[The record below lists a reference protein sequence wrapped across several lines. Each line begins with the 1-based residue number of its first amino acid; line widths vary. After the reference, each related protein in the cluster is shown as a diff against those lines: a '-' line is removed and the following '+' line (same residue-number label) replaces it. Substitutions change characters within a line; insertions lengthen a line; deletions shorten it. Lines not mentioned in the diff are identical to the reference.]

1 MQEYDES
8 FFRAKANKRAGITWL
23 ALIFIATIYYGIK
36 TKNGEIARGYF
47 IAFTVVGWVTYITG
61 YIVSMIKGKAAKEYK
76 WVLGICYLLFY
87 AVIAWTALDKISYIF
102 ILPLL
107 SILILYKDPK
117 FIKMIMW
124 FTLFVLISSNIY
136 KGVAKGMMD
145 FVASEECAL
154 QFAIVLCCFACCSSI
169 RIMSSLS
176 SFAIVLCCFAC
187 TNMAI
192 RHLVESDGALTGS
205 IESELAQVVQ
215 TVEQVK
221 DASNSI
227 VDGVTVVR
235 ELADENKQ
243 GANNVVKDMGTLAK
257 NNGILNDKTVS
268 SIEMTKV
275 IDTQVKDV
283 SDLME
288 EFSKLIE
295 KSVEH
300 ADLSADE
307 LTEVVEITNRMSAL
321 SSKIETI
328 LETFKKEFENVK
340 QETSTIEGITSQTNL
355 LALNASIE
363 AARAGEAGKGF
374 AVVADQIRSLSSG
387 TQDSS
392 NSIMEALSH
401 LEATSDEMLQS
412 ITETVELIQLNIEKV
427 STVNKSVS
435 DITSDA
441 TSLGDNIKVV
451 DSAVKQVENSNETLT
466 ANMNQVGEIMQI
478 MTESINNAEQTTKTM
493 LSKYEASAKSA
504 TDIESVVGELME
516 ELGIGGFMNVS
527 DIKSG
532 MKFRMVIEDQT
543 NAKEEYT
550 GEVVDRKDNNVYI
563 NINNRAAFD
572 DKRRNLKCS
581 FNAVVDN
588 VLYCWN
594 GIAIHNVK
602 AGEKGQFKL
611 TIDTNPQVYN
621 RRKYPRMPLD
631 NKCTISVDGTD
642 ITYYGHMVNISANGF
657 AFSVNDSSFENMK
670 GKNIVI
676 EIDNFDVIKDKE
688 IQGCIIR
695 CSNDEGNYIVGCR
708 MPEDSNEIKDY
719 VNKNY
724 SE

>member
-154 QFAIVLCCFACCSSI
+154 Q
-169 RIMSSLS
+169 
-176 SFAIVLCCFAC
+176 FAIVLCCFAC

-355 LALNASIE
+355 LALNALIE

-401 LEATSDEMLQS
+401 LEATSDEMLES

>member
-154 QFAIVLCCFACCSSI
+154 Q
-169 RIMSSLS
+169 
-176 SFAIVLCCFAC
+176 FAIVLCCFAC

-621 RRKYPRMPLD
+621 IRKYPRMPLD

>member
-154 QFAIVLCCFACCSSI
+154 QFAIVLCCFAC
-169 RIMSSLS
+169 
-176 SFAIVLCCFAC
+176 

-205 IESELAQVVQ
+205 IESELEQVVQ

-708 MPEDSNEIKDY
+708 MPDDSNEIKDY

>member
-154 QFAIVLCCFACCSSI
+154 QFAIVLCCFAC
-169 RIMSSLS
+169 
-176 SFAIVLCCFAC
+176 

-243 GANNVVKDMGTLAK
+243 GANNAVKDMGTLAK

>member
-76 WVLGICYLLFY
+76 WVLGIWYLLFY

-154 QFAIVLCCFACCSSI
+154 Q
-169 RIMSSLS
+169 
-176 SFAIVLCCFAC
+176 FAIVLCCFAC

>member
-154 QFAIVLCCFACCSSI
+154 Q
-169 RIMSSLS
+169 
-176 SFAIVLCCFAC
+176 FAIVLCCFAC

-441 TSLGDNIKVV
+441 TSLGDNIKIV

-478 MTESINNAEQTTKTM
+478 MTDSINNAEQTTKTM

>member
-154 QFAIVLCCFACCSSI
+154 QFAIVLCCFAC
-169 RIMSSLS
+169 
-176 SFAIVLCCFAC
+176 

-295 KSVEH
+295 KSVEY

-602 AGEKGQFKL
+602 AGENGQFKL

-708 MPEDSNEIKDY
+708 MPDDSNEIKDY

>member
-154 QFAIVLCCFACCSSI
+154 QFAIVLCCFAC
-169 RIMSSLS
+169 
-176 SFAIVLCCFAC
+176 

-235 ELADENKQ
+235 EHADENKQ

-363 AARAGEAGKGF
+363 AARAGEAGKCF

>member
-8 FFRAKANKRAGITWL
+8 FFRAKANKRADITWL

-154 QFAIVLCCFACCSSI
+154 Q
-169 RIMSSLS
+169 
-176 SFAIVLCCFAC
+176 FAIVLCCFAC

>member
-154 QFAIVLCCFACCSSI
+154 QFAIVLCCFAC
-169 RIMSSLS
+169 
-176 SFAIVLCCFAC
+176 

-205 IESELAQVVQ
+205 IESALAQVVQ

-227 VDGVTVVR
+227 VDGVTVVS

-288 EFSKLIE
+288 EFSKLME

-307 LTEVVEITNRMSAL
+307 LTEVVDITNRMSVL

-401 LEATSDEMLQS
+401 LEATSDEMLES

-493 LSKYEASAKSA
+493 LSKYEASARSA

-532 MKFRMVIEDQT
+532 MKFRMVIEGQT
-543 NAKEEYT
+543 NAREEYT

>member
-154 QFAIVLCCFACCSSI
+154 Q
-169 RIMSSLS
+169 
-176 SFAIVLCCFAC
+176 FAIVLCCFAC

-594 GIAIHNVK
+594 GIAVHNVK

>member
-87 AVIAWTALDKISYIF
+87 VVIAWTALDKISYIF

-154 QFAIVLCCFACCSSI
+154 Q
-169 RIMSSLS
+169 
-176 SFAIVLCCFAC
+176 FAIVLCCFAC

>member
-76 WVLGICYLLFY
+76 WVFGICYLLFY

-154 QFAIVLCCFACCSSI
+154 Q
-169 RIMSSLS
+169 
-176 SFAIVLCCFAC
+176 FAIVLCCFAC

-401 LEATSDEMLQS
+401 LEATSDEMLES

-441 TSLGDNIKVV
+441 TSLGDNIKIV

-478 MTESINNAEQTTKTM
+478 MTDSINNAEQTTKTM
-493 LSKYEASAKSA
+493 LSKYEASARSA

-532 MKFRMVIEDQT
+532 MKFRMFIEGQT
-543 NAKEEYT
+543 NAREEYT

-563 NINNRAAFD
+563 NINNRATFD

-594 GIAIHNVK
+594 DIAIHNVK

-657 AFSVNDSSFENMK
+657 AFSVNDSSFETMK
-670 GKNIVI
+670 GQNIVI

>member
-154 QFAIVLCCFACCSSI
+154 Q
-169 RIMSSLS
+169 
-176 SFAIVLCCFAC
+176 FAIVLCCFAC

-594 GIAIHNVK
+594 GIVIHNVK

>member
-154 QFAIVLCCFACCSSI
+154 QFAIVLCCFAC
-169 RIMSSLS
+169 
-176 SFAIVLCCFAC
+176 

-257 NNGILNDKTVS
+257 NNDILNDKTVS

-300 ADLSADE
+300 AGLSADE

-401 LEATSDEMLQS
+401 LESTSDEMLES

-527 DIKSG
+527 DIKRG
-532 MKFRMVIEDQT
+532 MKFRMVIEGQT

-572 DKRRNLKCS
+572 DKRRNLKCA

-602 AGEKGQFKL
+602 VGEKGQFKL

>member
-124 FTLFVLISSNIY
+124 FILFVLISSNIY

-154 QFAIVLCCFACCSSI
+154 Q
-169 RIMSSLS
+169 
-176 SFAIVLCCFAC
+176 FAIVLCCFAC

-321 SSKIETI
+321 SSKIVTI

>member
-102 ILPLL
+102 IFPLL

-154 QFAIVLCCFACCSSI
+154 Q
-169 RIMSSLS
+169 
-176 SFAIVLCCFAC
+176 FAIVLCCFAC

>member
-154 QFAIVLCCFACCSSI
+154 Q
-169 RIMSSLS
+169 
-176 SFAIVLCCFAC
+176 FAIVLCCFAC

-441 TSLGDNIKVV
+441 TSRGDNIKVV

>member
-8 FFRAKANKRAGITWL
+8 FFSAKANKRAGITWL

-154 QFAIVLCCFACCSSI
+154 QFAIVLCCFAC
-169 RIMSSLS
+169 
-176 SFAIVLCCFAC
+176 

-257 NNGILNDKTVS
+257 NNDILNDKTVS

-300 ADLSADE
+300 AGLSADE

-401 LEATSDEMLQS
+401 LEATSDEMLES

-527 DIKSG
+527 DIKRG
-532 MKFRMVIEDQT
+532 MKFRMVIEGQT

-572 DKRRNLKCS
+572 DKRRNLKCA

>member
-8 FFRAKANKRAGITWL
+8 FFRAKANKRAWL

-154 QFAIVLCCFACCSSI
+154 QFAIVLCCFAC
-169 RIMSSLS
+169 
-176 SFAIVLCCFAC
+176 

-192 RHLVESDGALTGS
+192 RHLVESDDALTGS

>member
-8 FFRAKANKRAGITWL
+8 FFRVKANKRAGITWL

-154 QFAIVLCCFACCSSI
+154 Q
-169 RIMSSLS
+169 
-176 SFAIVLCCFAC
+176 FAIVLCCFAC

>member
-154 QFAIVLCCFACCSSI
+154 Q
-169 RIMSSLS
+169 
-176 SFAIVLCCFAC
+176 FAIVLCCFAC

-441 TSLGDNIKVV
+441 TSFGDNIKVV

>member
-154 QFAIVLCCFACCSSI
+154 QFAIVLCCFAC
-169 RIMSSLS
+169 
-176 SFAIVLCCFAC
+176 

-257 NNGILNDKTVS
+257 NNDILNDKTVS

-283 SDLME
+283 SDLMD

-401 LEATSDEMLQS
+401 LEATSDEMLES

-657 AFSVNDSSFENMK
+657 AFSVNDSSFETMK
-670 GKNIVI
+670 GQNIVI

>member
-154 QFAIVLCCFACCSSI
+154 QFAIVLCCFAC
-169 RIMSSLS
+169 
-176 SFAIVLCCFAC
+176 

-243 GANNVVKDMGTLAK
+243 GANNVVKDMGILAK

-708 MPEDSNEIKDY
+708 MPDDSNEIKDY

>member
-154 QFAIVLCCFACCSSI
+154 Q
-169 RIMSSLS
+169 
-176 SFAIVLCCFAC
+176 FAIVLCCFAC

-478 MTESINNAEQTTKTM
+478 MTESINNAEQTTKMM

-708 MPEDSNEIKDY
+708 MPDDSNEIKDY

>member
-154 QFAIVLCCFACCSSI
+154 QFAIVLCCFAC
-169 RIMSSLS
+169 
-176 SFAIVLCCFAC
+176 

-288 EFSKLIE
+288 DFSKLIE

-401 LEATSDEMLQS
+401 LEATSDEMLES

-563 NINNRAAFD
+563 NININNRAAFD

-708 MPEDSNEIKDY
+708 MPDDSNEIKDY

>member
-154 QFAIVLCCFACCSSI
+154 Q
-169 RIMSSLS
+169 
-176 SFAIVLCCFAC
+176 FAIVLCCFAC

-412 ITETVELIQLNIEKV
+412 ITEPVELIQLNIEKV

-451 DSAVKQVENSNETLT
+451 ASAVKLVENSNETLT

-532 MKFRMVIEDQT
+532 MKFRMVIEAQT

>member
-61 YIVSMIKGKAAKEYK
+61 YIVSMIKGKADKEYK

-154 QFAIVLCCFACCSSI
+154 Q
-169 RIMSSLS
+169 
-176 SFAIVLCCFAC
+176 FAIVLCCFAC

>member
-23 ALIFIATIYYGIK
+23 ALILIATVYYGIK
-36 TKNGEIARGYF
+36 TKSGEITKGYF
-47 IAFTVVGWVTYITG
+47 TACMIVGWVTYIG
-61 YIVSMIKGKAAKEYK
+61 GHIVAAIKGGASKEYK
-76 WVLGICYLLFY
+76 WVLGIGYLLFY

-154 QFAIVLCCFACCSSI
+154 Q
-169 RIMSSLS
+169 
-176 SFAIVLCCFAC
+176 FAIVLCCFAC

>member
-154 QFAIVLCCFACCSSI
+154 QFAIVLCCFAC
-169 RIMSSLS
+169 
-176 SFAIVLCCFAC
+176 

-205 IESELAQVVQ
+205 IESELAQVVR

>member
-154 QFAIVLCCFACCSSI
+154 Q
-169 RIMSSLS
+169 
-176 SFAIVLCCFAC
+176 FAIVLCCFAC

-401 LEATSDEMLQS
+401 LEATSDEMLES

-642 ITYYGHMVNISANGF
+642 ITYYGHMVHISANVF
-657 AFSVNDSSFENMK
+657 AFSVNDSSFENMN
-670 GKNIVI
+670 GKTLVI

>member
-154 QFAIVLCCFACCSSI
+154 Q
-169 RIMSSLS
+169 
-176 SFAIVLCCFAC
+176 FAIVLCCFAC

-401 LEATSDEMLQS
+401 LEATSDEMLES

-543 NAKEEYT
+543 TAKEEYT

>member
-154 QFAIVLCCFACCSSI
+154 Q
-169 RIMSSLS
+169 
-176 SFAIVLCCFAC
+176 FAIVLCCFAC

-401 LEATSDEMLQS
+401 LEATSDEMLES

-493 LSKYEASAKSA
+493 LSKYEASARSA

-532 MKFRMVIEDQT
+532 MKFRMVIEGQT
-543 NAKEEYT
+543 NAREEYT

>member
-136 KGVAKGMMD
+136 KGVAKGMME

-154 QFAIVLCCFACCSSI
+154 Q
-169 RIMSSLS
+169 
-176 SFAIVLCCFAC
+176 FAIVLCCFAC

>member
-154 QFAIVLCCFACCSSI
+154 QFAIVLCCFAC
-169 RIMSSLS
+169 
-176 SFAIVLCCFAC
+176 

-328 LETFKKEFENVK
+328 LETFKKKFENVK

-594 GIAIHNVK
+594 GIAIHSVK